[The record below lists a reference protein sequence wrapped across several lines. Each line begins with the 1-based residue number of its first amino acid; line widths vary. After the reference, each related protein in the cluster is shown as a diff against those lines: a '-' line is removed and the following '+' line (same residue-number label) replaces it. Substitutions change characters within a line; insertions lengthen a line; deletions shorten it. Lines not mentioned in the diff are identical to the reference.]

1 MEGWSG
7 GRGGGVEGRSGG
19 GPNLPRADADRRAT
33 LRRLE
38 LREKGRAVGEQRCL
52 CLGEA
57 APQHIPTAAQ
67 RRRRPSVAPAPAQPH
82 LVCVG
87 RVAGLGAQGCRPRAA
102 SPPSTRRPR
111 PFHPQAHRTYF
122 HLPRATYQ
130 PHLVLQR
137 RRRRRRAAAAATG
150 RAAERR
156 QGRQG
161 RAGRKRRQI
170 PHQIFRRISHRI
182 SRATSRP
189 ISRARAAARAAELVQ
204 PPGRW
209 REIPGR
215 WRERG
220 GMRGGLRGRLRGR
233 IRAGESAAAAAA
245 ATAAGLQQRRRQCPA
260 LAADRGAPRVVDL
273 PHLVRVRV
281 RARARAR
288 VRVGVGV
295 RLGSSTPRAGCC
307 ACGRGRRRRRRCAP
321 PWRCAPSSG
330 VVDRR

>member
-1 MEGWSG
+1 MEGW
-7 GRGGGVEGRSGG
+7 RGG

-57 APQHIPTAAQ
+57 APQHTPTAAQ
-67 RRRRPSVAPAPAQPH
+67 RRRRPSVAPAPAQPY

-87 RVAGLGAQGCRPRAA
+87 RVADLGAQGYRPRAA
-102 SPPSTRRPR
+102 SPPSTPCHRPLALA
-111 PFHPQAHRTYF
+111 PSNLQAHRTYF

-137 RRRRRRAAAAATG
+137 RRRHRRAAATATG
-150 RAAERR
+150 RVAERR

-281 RARARAR
+281 RARARP
-288 VRVGVGV
+288 GLGLGLGLG
-295 RLGSSTPRAGCC
+295 LGSSTPRAGCC

-321 PWRCAPSSG
+321 PWRCAPS
-330 VVDRR
+330 